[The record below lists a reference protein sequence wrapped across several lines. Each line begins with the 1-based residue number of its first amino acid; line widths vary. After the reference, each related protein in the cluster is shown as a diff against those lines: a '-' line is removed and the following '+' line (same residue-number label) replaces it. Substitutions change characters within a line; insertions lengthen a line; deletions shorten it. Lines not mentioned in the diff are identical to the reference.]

1 MDFHTIEIC
10 AGVGMLGEGLRA
22 GLAHLGVT
30 HRTVAYLEREAYA
43 ASVLVARMEEGSLDA
58 APVWPDLLTFDGRP
72 WRGTV
77 DCIAA
82 GFPCQDLSL
91 AGRRAG
97 LDGQRSGLFFD
108 ILNIA
113 DACGARFLF
122 LENVAG
128 IASATASV
136 VDEAEGAL
144 DERAAARVLGELA
157 DRGWDA
163 EWLTLSAS
171 DVGASHGRARW
182 FCFAWR
188 NLGDPDKQ
196 LTGRQ
201 VSVCDGGQRRNGHQ
215 QPIDELGHADHERTH
230 RAGRGAEQDRC
241 AELADAGGCLADST
255 GHGRHPRRA
264 ESSREQGRSDAAECG
279 GAVADTDLS
288 GCQAIGA
295 CAIGS
300 GLGREIELHSSEL
313 AHPGS
318 PRRQGPELRTTHN
331 HHRGGQETHGSISQ
345 LCSAHAAGLFAPGPA
360 DGRWASIISHH
371 PHLAPALEPGFRS
384 VVNGLAFDM
393 DDCRAQRL
401 KCVGNGV
408 VALCAAASAV
418 VLVRRSGVKL

>member
-1 MDFHTIEIC
+1 
-10 AGVGMLGEGLRA
+10 MLDEGLAA
-22 GLAHLGVT
+22 GLRHLGFDS
-30 HRTVAYLEREAYA
+30 RCILYAEREAYPCA
-43 ASVLVARMEEGSLDA
+43 VLEARMQEGSLAA
-58 APVWPDLLTFDGRP
+58 APLWCGDFRQLPAREL
-72 WRGTV
+72 RGVV

-97 LDGQRSGLFFD
+97 LDGSRSGLFFD
-108 ILNIA
+108 ILDIA
-113 DACGARFLF
+113 DACGARLLF

-157 DRGWDA
+157 ERGWDA

-215 QPIDELGHADHERTH
+215 QPSDELGHADGSGDVANPQRTQRRQERA
-230 RAGRGAEQDRC
+230 RVAGAVERHDARGRQADGGSGSADAVLGHAGLQHINLQQREDGAEPART
-241 AELADAGGCLADST
+241 EKFLAD
-255 GHGRHPRRA
+255 
-264 ESSREQGRSDAAECG
+264 
-279 GAVADTDLS
+279 
-288 GCQAIGA
+288 
-295 CAIGS
+295 
-300 GLGREIELHSSEL
+300 
-313 AHPGS
+313 PGS
-318 PRRQGPELRTTHN
+318 PRCQGPELRTSHD
-331 HHRGGQETHGSISQ
+331 HHRGGQETHGPASQ
-345 LCSAHAAGLFAPGPA
+345 LCSPHAAGLFAPGPA
-360 DGRWASIISHH
+360 DGRWSSIISHH
-371 PHLAPALEPGFRS
+371 PHLAPALEPTFRKL
-384 VVNGLAFDM
+384 VNGLAFDM

-408 VALCAAASAV
+408 VALCAAAAVV
-418 VLVRRSGVKL
+418 VLVQRSGMKP